1 MGVVARNHQVVAG
14 WINGLEDE
22 MRLGLG
28 LACLALMA
36 GCTQA
41 PVSRPPVVDASWR
54 ANEDDRVTKSP
65 RVISVPTP
73 DIQREKGERNEV
85 TPIDPV
91 AKIEPIDQPE
101 QQTEIPPAVL
111 SLLEQADELR
121 SAGDFAGAS
130 ARLERAQRIAP
141 TEPEVYFQ
149 LSSLRLEQG
158 SLEDAVSIATQGV
171 DLAGSDQAMK
181 RDLYTVIARS
191 KDALGDAAGAAEAR
205 QLARAAGS

>member
-1 MGVVARNHQVVAG
+1 
-14 WINGLEDE
+14 
-22 MRLGLG
+22 
-28 LACLALMA
+28 MA

-171 DLAGSDQAMK
+171 DLAESDQAMK

>member
-22 MRLGLG
+22 MRLGLV
-28 LACLALMA
+28 LACLVLMA

>member
-1 MGVVARNHQVVAG
+1 
-14 WINGLEDE
+14 

-85 TPIDPV
+85 IPIDPV

>member
-28 LACLALMA
+28 LACLVLMA

>member
-1 MGVVARNHQVVAG
+1 
-14 WINGLEDE
+14 

-28 LACLALMA
+28 LACLVLMA

>member
-1 MGVVARNHQVVAG
+1 
-14 WINGLEDE
+14 
-22 MRLGLG
+22 MRLGLS
-28 LACLALMA
+28 LACLVIMV

-54 ANEDDRVTKSP
+54 ANEDDRVSAP
-65 RVISVPTP
+65 NRVISISSPET
-73 DIQREKGERNEV
+73 QREKGEQNQV
-85 TPIDPV
+85 TPIEPI
-91 AKIEPIDQPE
+91 AKIEPIDQPKE
-101 QQTEIPPAVL
+101 QTEIPPAVL
-111 SLLEQADELR
+111 SLLKQADQLR
-121 SAGDFAGAS
+121 TAGDLAGAS

-158 SLEDAVSIATQGV
+158 SLEDAVNIATQGV

-191 KDALGDAAGAAEAR
+191 KDALGDSAGAAKAR
-205 QLARAAGS
+205 QLARASGS

>member
-1 MGVVARNHQVVAG
+1 
-14 WINGLEDE
+14 
-22 MRLGLG
+22 MRLGLS
-28 LACLALMA
+28 LACVVITV

-54 ANEDDRVTKSP
+54 ANEDDRVLSP
-65 RVISVPTP
+65 NRIISMSAPET
-73 DIQREKGERNEV
+73 QREQGEQNQV
-85 TPIDPV
+85 IPIEPI
-91 AKIEPIDQPE
+91 AKIEPIDQPKE
-101 QQTEIPPAVL
+101 QIEIPPAVL
-111 SLLEQADELR
+111 SLLEQADQLR
-121 SAGDFAGAS
+121 TAGDLAGAS

-158 SLEDAVSIATQGV
+158 SLEDAVNIATQGV

-191 KDALGDAAGAAEAR
+191 KDALGDTAGAAKAR
-205 QLARAAGS
+205 QLARASGS